1 MVTTISIAVL
11 QYHLYDVRVVVQRVA
26 VYGALA
32 GVVTL
37 LFLAVYSLA
46 LAGASTQ
53 LGDTRLRWIALVVA
67 AAAVVLLA
75 EPARRWLGA
84 RLEWRFLESGT
95 SRCACSPAGSNR
107 RWRRRGGGRAGRGG
121 RYGRCCA
128 PVSGGCGGNPSWS
141 ADGNGRVVTGARR
154 LVIGTAPGH
163 ARRTADERAAQQ
175 LASRLRTAAG
185 EIRRLAY
192 DLQLAASADGTRGG
206 CAVIS
211 PP

>member
-1 MVTTISIAVL
+1 M
-11 QYHLYDVRVVVQRVA
+11 VQRVA

-67 AAAVVLLA
+67 AAAAVVLLA

-95 SRCACSPAGSNR
+95 SRSARWLACRIESSMAAERRRTCWTRWPIRSLLRSGLRRLRWQSIVVR
-107 RWRRRGGGRAGRGG
+107 RWKR
-121 RYGRCCA
+121 
-128 PVSGGCGGNPSWS
+128 
-141 ADGNGRVVTGARR
+141 
-154 LVIGTAPGH
+154 
-163 ARRTADERAAQQ
+163 
-175 LASRLRTAAG
+175 SR
-185 EIRRLAY
+185 
-192 DLQLAASADGTRGG
+192 
-206 CAVIS
+206 
-211 PP
+211 